1 VFARARANVSL
12 PLPPRHVPSGAT
24 ASRKKD
30 RFKKTTSPSVN
41 TTAGRRAKKY
51 AMATNLKRTIALN
64 EALLYAANADRP
76 SPLLWSLPPEPTSAL
91 LLLFLWLLLLLSL
104 LLLLWLPL
112 VVAKSAA
119 ARCTGAVAQGFAS
132 KLRVSLS
139 KQAWSKHTT
148 FCARTS
154 LFEACHAREAANR
167 TFSTK
172 EINLSRP
179 SPTDLQRAG
188 EAAADPQA
196 DHGV

>member
-1 VFARARANVSL
+1 VFARANVSL

-76 SPLLWSLPPEPTSAL
+76 SPLFWSSPPEPTSAL
-91 LLLFLWLLLLLSL
+91 LLLLLW
-104 LLLLWLPL
+104 LLLWLPL

-148 FCARTS
+148 FCART
-154 LFEACHAREAANR
+154 
-167 TFSTK
+167 
-172 EINLSRP
+172 LSYLRLAMRAKP
-179 SPTDLQRAG
+179 PIAPFQQKRLNSPAP
-188 EAAADPQA
+188 A
-196 DHGV
+196 